1 MSVRD
6 LGFQHW
12 SSQIDKVKQ
21 LYSQILVRHGVML
34 VGPTGGGKT
43 TTRSILQRALVLLP
57 SLQSEEEPVGP
68 VGRARRLSIYLVR
81 SLFSFCKAT
90 CCNLLFCQRKKIA
103 VIPKTTYY
111 TVYVYATDKMFCL
124 SLFGFTRTLFST

>member
-12 SSQIDKVKQ
+12 PSQIDKVKQ

-57 SLQSEEEPVGP
+57 SLQSDEEPMGP
-68 VGRARRLSIYLVR
+68 VARARRLSVYLVR
-81 SLFSFCKAT
+81 HRYYFLFLQ
-90 CCNLLFCQRKKIA
+90 NLL
-103 VIPKTTYY
+103 
-111 TVYVYATDKMFCL
+111 
-124 SLFGFTRTLFST
+124 